1 MADLDVVVL
10 SGSLRAASINSL
22 VAETLIAR
30 APGGVRMVRHD
41 LRPIPF
47 FDQDVE
53 DAGDPQV
60 VTDLK
65 QAVIAADAL
74 LVVSPEYNVG
84 VPAVMKNA
92 IDWLS
97 RPYGDG
103 AIVGTAT
110 GIISASPGGRGG
122 VGARAHLSDS
132 LGVLTDRLF
141 PETLGLA
148 RMYGRIGD
156 GALDGDALAELMSW
170 FGRFRD
176 FAAG

>member
-1 MADLDVVVL
+1 M
-10 SGSLRAASINSL
+10 
-22 VAETLIAR
+22 VAE
-30 APGGVRMVRHD
+30 
-41 LRPIPF
+41 
-47 FDQDVE
+47 
-53 DAGDPQV
+53 
-60 VTDLK
+60 LK

-97 RPYGDG
+97 RPYGNG

-122 VGARAHLSDS
+122 VGARAHLADS
-132 LGVLTDRLF
+132 LGVLTDRLY

-148 RMYGRIGD
+148 KMFGRITD
-156 GALDGDALAELMSW
+156 GELDGDALAELMSW

-176 FAAG
+176 FATG